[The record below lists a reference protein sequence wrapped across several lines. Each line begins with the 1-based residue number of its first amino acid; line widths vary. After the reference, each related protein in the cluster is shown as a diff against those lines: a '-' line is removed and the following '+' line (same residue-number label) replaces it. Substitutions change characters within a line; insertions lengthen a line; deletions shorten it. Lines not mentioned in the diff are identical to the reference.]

1 MFPLYYR
8 SDLPDRALTIIG
20 DEIMDGI
27 KFQIGDYTLTFDESV
42 VPYMNISQNIDEV
55 AKPLIKELG
64 KQYKRLGNIVDV
76 HNQFLSIG
84 NEALEKVAEQAV
96 KIFSECGIYDVNA
109 NKILNATDFHVSPL
123 NLWAN
128 YFSQI
133 DNIYV
138 RIEQRSIA
146 EKDARELQK
155 ETRMRVVGGGF
166 GLSGAAKGMV
176 QAGAINMLTGAAY
189 DFVNM
194 FGDMQ
199 SDKAAS
205 KSQEALYESLDT
217 LYTLQ
222 LGFSAATNVI
232 KQIIFKILRIKPF
245 EDNNVEQAVAIL
257 ENVHKGNIP
266 KENVEKAIAQAL
278 LSNPFDAKLYRAYI
292 SRFGDRSFQLER
304 MAEFFGLLDAVR
316 EEKKSILLQMLE
328 QKFDGDILVSPRYK
342 YWQYTCEVLLGKSLP
357 AVALTIVKLDDLKE
371 QVAFVQ
377 KLMQVLGAMRDEAL
391 MDASTKLMLYSLAV
405 EQYTKDN
412 KPFNP
417 SDLQGDVIPA
427 YRYIKNKEIKSLVV
441 PSNIHRIDEGAFA
454 ECSSL
459 EEIIFED
466 GTEYIGPAAF
476 THCGIKRIKFPK
488 TLKVIDE
495 QAFAN
500 CSGLERIELPE
511 GLTTIGKR
519 AFDWCLI
526 SEAVVPDSVEDFGEE
541 IFGDFWTTIIC
552 SPQAPVVRYVE
563 YNDVGYKLPGLFTL
577 KQGREIEGSVV
588 IPDGCVRIHDRACNG
603 NQLLREVT
611 IPTSV
616 KEVGETAF
624 YRCTNL
630 EKVIFKP
637 GTVKIERQAF
647 CACFSLKEVGLPN
660 TLKEIGER
668 AFDRCD
674 ELKELYVP
682 DGGVS
687 VAANCV
693 YGKKLEMVVLPD
705 SIQEIYSIDSD
716 TGERQPFGHPDHLCH
731 LDKYDTR
738 FVCKPGSYAYNYC
751 KANGLQLVEDEK
763 DIVYETERA
772 QENARITKEEYEAK
786 DAWGFLFW
794 AFVIGAII
802 KWLFF

>member
-1 MFPLYYR
+1 
-8 SDLPDRALTIIG
+8 
-20 DEIMDGI
+20 
-27 KFQIGDYTLTFDESV
+27 
-42 VPYMNISQNIDEV
+42 MNISQNIDEV

-205 KSQEALYESLDT
+205 KSKEALYESLDT

-342 YWQYTCEVLLGKSLP
+342 YWQYTCEVLLGKSLL

-454 ECSSL
+454 
-459 EEIIFED
+459 D
-466 GTEYIGPAAF
+466 
-476 THCGIKRIKFPK
+476 
-488 TLKVIDE
+488 
-495 QAFAN
+495 

-630 EKVIFKP
+630 EKIIFKP

-647 CACFSLKEVGLPN
+647 CACFSLKEVGLAN

-682 DGGVS
+682 DGVVS
-687 VAANCV
+687 VAANFV

-705 SIQEIYSIDSD
+705 SIQEIYSVDSD

-794 AFVIGAII
+794 VFVIGAII